1 MKLGKKFVKISK
13 VQTYKKLV
21 MNYWLYIH
29 RLYVVRTTKD
39 GDVREENRVQID

>member
-1 MKLGKKFVKISK
+1 
-13 VQTYKKLV
+13 
-21 MNYWLYIH
+21 MNYWLYIIH